1 MSIAIHPPE
10 PDLASRSRVGGE
22 TSVGI
27 SRPPKELLPEG
38 GNLAPAPAPA
48 LPRVSARDAIRSIRG
63 ARRIGSSERL
73 PWPQGSVSE
82 EVEIVRRQLAP
93 IRTRHSLAAS
103 YRREAF
109 HVMDTEMDPPDV
121 ATVWSPAAVC
131 RLAYAIRWL
140 ELGPDRI

>member
-1 MSIAIHPPE
+1 MTALDNPGMSIAIHPPE
-10 PDLASRSRVGGE
+10 PGLASRSRVGGE
-22 TSVGI
+22 TLVGI
-27 SRPPKELLPEG
+27 SRPPEELLPEG

-48 LPRVSARDAIRSIRG
+48 LQRVLARDAIRSIRG
-63 ARRIGSSERL
+63 AR
-73 PWPQGSVSE
+73 PQESVSK
-82 EVEIVRRQLAP
+82 EVEVVRLQLAP
-93 IRTRHSLAAS
+93 IRTRRSLAAS

-109 HVMDTEMDPPDV
+109 HLTDIEIGPPDV